1 MDTIMK
7 EKKTTLELIDEYIDT
22 DLDLQMTEGTG
33 PALEAERIA
42 IRGKLNELATAIR
55 EKQLNIKQVMV
66 KRKTDEAVIK
76 AEMDVHRDFIAK
88 LNRRKKAINN
98 VYDFLQNLLI
108 TTVEN
113 VGEKVGEDKFT
124 FENNGHK
131 FTVFQTHGS
140 LEILEE
146 DKVPEDFKHIIV
158 QLDKAGLRKHVC
170 MNNGDVGYAVV
181 PKVKRLKIT

>member
-1 MDTIMK
+1 MK
-7 EKKTTLELIDEYIDT
+7 EKKTTLELIDEYIDA
-22 DLDLQMTEGTG
+22 DLDLQMNEDYD
-33 PALEAERIA
+33 EIMV
-42 IRGKLNELATAIR
+42 IKKKMNELASDIK
-55 EKQLNIKQVMV
+55 EKQLNIKEVMV
-66 KRKTDEAVIK
+66 KRKTDEAIVN

-88 LNRRKKAINN
+88 SNRRKKATNN
-98 VYDFLQNLLI
+98 AYDFLQKLLI

-113 VGEKVGEDKFT
+113 VGEKVAEDKFT

-131 FTVFQTHGS
+131 FTVYQTHGS

-170 MNNGDVGYAVV
+170 MNDGDVGYAIV